1 LTDFFPKNILS
12 FPPASFVVYNM
23 SDINTGWK
31 YHSGRNVANTGWM
44 TLRPESSLGSSQAL
58 LSLMRSQ
65 ANSNSKLSI
74 PLRPLTH
81 DELKSSE
88 ISEDQCGLHWT
99 TSESELPDAFSS
111 IGYLSALT
119 SDNVPVRGIGYHTSA
134 RQHKAPRDPRDLSQS
149 FQARVTA
156 VPWLN
161 VGLSEQASQL
171 AQSQGRVRIDVD
183 TSRIEFENAA
193 FDPAKTNSLGR
204 HILSITDDGR
214 PFSHGTDFDS
224 CYLRKLSS
232 VSGVIM
238 CGDRVQLG
246 VLPSVEIQ
254 QLYVA
259 SRITKTGGQDAS
271 ETGEAV
277 SVESTETSTA
287 PIDSGALSL
296 S

>member
-1 LTDFFPKNILS
+1 
-12 FPPASFVVYNM
+12 M

-31 YHSGRNVANTGWM
+31 YHDGRKVANTGWM
-44 TLRPESSLGSSQAL
+44 TLKPESTLGSSQAL
-58 LSLMRSQ
+58 LSLMTSQ
-65 ANSNSKLSI
+65 ANSNSRLSI
-74 PLRPLTH
+74 PLRTLTH

-88 ISEDQCGLHWT
+88 ISADQSGLHWT

-111 IGYLSALT
+111 NGYLSALSA
-119 SDNVPVRGIGYHTSA
+119 SDEVPVRGIGYHTSA
-134 RQHKAPRDPRDLSQS
+134 RHHNAPRDPRDLSKS
-149 FQARVTA
+149 FEARITA

-171 AQSQGRVRIDVD
+171 AQRHGKVRIDVD
-183 TSRIEFENAA
+183 TSRIEFEHAR

-214 PFSHGTDFDS
+214 PFSDGTDFDS
-224 CYLRKLSS
+224 CHLRKLGP
-232 VSGVIM
+232 VQGVIM
-238 CGDRVQLG
+238 CGDGVQLG

-259 SRITKTGGQDAS
+259 SRLPTNVDVGQGAI
-271 ETGEAV
+271 ETGEWV
-277 SVESTETSTA
+277 SVDSTETSTA
-287 PIDSGALSL
+287 SIDSEALSL